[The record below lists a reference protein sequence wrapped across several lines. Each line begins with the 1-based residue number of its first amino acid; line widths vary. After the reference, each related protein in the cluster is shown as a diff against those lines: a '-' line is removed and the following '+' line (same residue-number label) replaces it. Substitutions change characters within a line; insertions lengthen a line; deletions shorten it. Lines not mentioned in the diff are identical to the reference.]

1 MLIKKNEKM
10 VENKKIILSYENW
23 NYLVSSL
30 RVRLIVRMCLVGSLC
45 VLIELILSLFHGS
58 FWEMMI
64 YVLLCFLMLIALDLI
79 LVFISFF
86 HVITNRITFKKMN
99 TKRKIRFFDCKCDL
113 GGKHIYYFK
122 EDLFCKVIIF
132 LDK

>member
-1 MLIKKNEKM
+1 MLIKKNKKII
-10 VENKKIILSYENW
+10 ENKKIILSYENW
-23 NYLVSSL
+23 DYLISSL
-30 RVRLIVRMCLVGSLC
+30 RVRLIVRMCIVVALC
-45 VLIELILSLFHGS
+45 VLIALILSLFHGS
-58 FWEMMI
+58 FWEIMI

-86 HVITNRITFKKMN
+86 CVITNKIIFKKMN
-99 TKRKIRFFDCKCDL
+99 AKRKIRFFDCKCDL
-113 GGKHIYYFK
+113 GGNQIYYFK